1 MISRVYTQKVD
12 RQEKKW
18 YNIYIR
24 KRENMKKVKKIGF
37 ARGQRVTRT
46 LGGDVGTV
54 VGQFNST
61 HMWVQ
66 WDAAPTCRQKH
77 RAQWLKKV

>member
-1 MISRVYTQKVD
+1 
-12 RQEKKW
+12 
-18 YNIYIR
+18 
-24 KRENMKKVKKIGF
+24 MKKAKKIGF
-37 ARGQRVTRT
+37 KRGQRVTRT

-61 HMWVQ
+61 HMWVK

-77 RAQWLKKV
+77 RGQWLKKV